1 MTTAFGVKKF
11 YFCDDDLLDPN
22 NELIRERIEE
32 LCNKIIAL
40 NYKLV
45 FTCFIKA
52 VSFRNTEEDRRLLLF
67 MYKAGFSAN
76 VCRN

>member
-32 LCNKIIAL
+32 LCNNIIAL

-52 VSFRNTEEDRRLLLF
+52 VS
-67 MYKAGFSAN
+67 
-76 VCRN
+76 